1 MLEKVYAP
9 NAPTFSQ
16 LSQTL
21 DELRDGVIVG
31 SLTAFRR
38 ERIENGGFRLF
49 QIGQREDAFWR
60 LLFLSRSRHWQRP
73 P

>member
-1 MLEKVYAP
+1 MDSVYQMLEKVYAP

-49 QIGQREDAFWR
+49 LKSGTRVRCDRQAQI
-60 LLFLSRSRHWQRP
+60 P
-73 P
+73 